1 MTLVVANSGA
11 VSKPFLERI
20 HLVQGDI
27 CAQEVDAI
35 CMVIPKNLDFSGKIN
50 ESINMACGYDLDE
63 FILDNIY
70 KPRTGDV
77 YALPATGLAARHI
90 FVGIM
95 PRYRTEF
102 DMKDSD
108 LAQVTRRMMELARC
122 MLLKSI
128 AFPPM
133 ASGKGV
139 FPKPKAARLIVQ
151 GITDRM
157 EETIEDVHLV
167 CNSAEVAE
175 VFDRKLRVIGWEG
188 G

>member
-1 MTLVVANSGA
+1 MSVVISNSGA

-27 CAQEVDAI
+27 CTQQVDAV
-35 CMVIPKNLDFSGKIN
+35 CMVVPQNLDFKGKLN
-50 ESINMACGYDLDE
+50 ASFQEACGHNLDD

-70 KPRTGDV
+70 KPRVGEV
-77 YALPATGLAARHI
+77 YALPAFDLPAKHI
-90 FVGIM
+90 FVGVM
-95 PRYRTEF
+95 PRYRTQF

-108 LAQVTRRMMELARC
+108 LAQVTRKMMELARC
-122 MLLKSI
+122 MLLKSV

-133 ASGKGV
+133 ASGKGM

-151 GITDRM
+151 GVTDRM
-157 EETIEDVHLV
+157 EDTIEDVRLV
-167 CNSAEVAE
+167 CDTPEVVE
-175 VFDRKLRVIGWEG
+175 IFDRKLRVIGWEG